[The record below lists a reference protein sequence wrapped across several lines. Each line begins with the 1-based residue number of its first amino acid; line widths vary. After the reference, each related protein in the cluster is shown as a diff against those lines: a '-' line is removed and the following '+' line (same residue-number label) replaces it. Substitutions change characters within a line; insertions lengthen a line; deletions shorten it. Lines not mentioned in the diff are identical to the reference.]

1 MGTVAWRP
9 AAEDLE
15 AWCRQLL
22 AQPTLLQQSAGARI
36 GRRSEKRGRGPTQ
49 HGGRDTE
56 ADGLQRGRGPGDEV
70 LERVTLAG
78 ADRIDVFSAPQLH
91 QLESLGSLD
100 ELLYLARLVV
110 SHAGDCPADPGGGP
124 GPGHVLGLRRS

>member
-78 ADRIDVFSAPQLH
+78 GERTHAFFAPPVLPLDRSR
-91 QLESLGSLD
+91 
-100 ELLYLARLVV
+100 RL
-110 SHAGDCPADPGGGP
+110 PAVR
-124 GPGHVLGLRRS
+124 HL